1 MKGLEKM
8 VQRILSDAEKESKKV
23 IREAKGEVEKK
34 KSSAKEKARAEAE
47 KILGEGKRE
56 AERIE
61 RRTLASARLKTRQ
74 LKLDAQENLIQGTFS
89 KAKDE
94 LANLRKDKQ
103 RYRKILGELV
113 KAGGIAIGG
122 GELEIQILKKDKKF
136 LPEATVH
143 GLAEKISKS
152 IGNKTSL
159 KISTSLKNASGG
171 VVVQKADGS
180 VKCDNTFEARLR
192 RMKHSLRSKTAEI
205 LFKS

>member
-23 IREAKGEVEKK
+23 IRDAKGEVEKR
-34 KSSAKEKARAEAE
+34 KSSAKENAKAEAE
-47 KILGEGKRE
+47 KILSEGKRE
-56 AERIE
+56 AEKIE
-61 RRTLASARLKTRQ
+61 HRVLASARLKTRQ
-74 LKLDAQENLIQGTFS
+74 LKLNTQESLIQDAFS
-89 KAKDE
+89 KAMDE
-94 LANLRKDKQ
+94 LPNLRKDKQ
-103 RYRKILGELV
+103 RYQKIMGELV

-122 GELEIQILKKDKKF
+122 EELEIQILKEDKKF
-136 LPEATVH
+136 LPKATVH
-143 GLAEKISKS
+143 DLTKKISKS
-152 IGNKTSL
+152 TGNETSL

-192 RMKHSLRSKTAEI
+192 RLKHSLRSKTAEI